1 MDSKVIYAI
10 IAVVVVIGGLPLLSL
25 VKDGLNAPPP
35 PDDNAKAKQIQTA
48 VDKYADE
55 TGYYPNALQDLA
67 PKHLASIPK
76 SDSGKNFLY
85 NPSSG
90 LVSAPVTRAKRQ
102 GTPSGGAM
110 GEVMTGMGIADE
122 LNY

>member
-1 MDSKVIYAI
+1 MDSKVVYII
-10 IAVVVVIGGLPLLSL
+10 IAVVVVVGGLPLFSL

-35 PDDNAKAKQIQTA
+35 PDDNAKVKQLQQA

-67 PKHLASIPK
+67 PTQLASIPK
-76 SDSGKNFLY
+76 SDSGQNFRY
-85 NPSSG
+85 NASSG
-90 LVSAPVTRAKRQ
+90 LVSVPAERARKQ
-102 GTPSGGAM
+102 GGPSGSM